1 MQVEIIKA
9 IQSISSP
16 VLDAVF
22 EGITFLGE
30 QEVAILVGAALLLC
44 INKRKGFE
52 FAYLLVTGLLV
63 NVTLKEIFDMP
74 RPIGVEGVRSLRVE
88 TATGKSFPSGHTQT
102 ATMLYW
108 WLQSQV
114 RKPLVTGLS
123 LVVILGVALSRL
135 YLGVHW
141 PIDVLAAIGI
151 GMGWVWLM
159 AKVYSK
165 MEGDR
170 SILAGLAI
178 AWAGAFFFFSEDYMK
193 LLGLLTGLTAS
204 ILADRKWIHFEAGGS
219 WLQKAARLLFGAS
232 GALAILV
239 LGKMVF
245 IHPIFGH
252 VLRYGLVM
260 VWIGMIVPMLC
271 KRFISIA
278 KDGIKEQ

>member
-1 MQVEIIKA
+1 MQLEIIKA

-16 VLDAVF
+16 VLDMVF

-44 INKRKGFE
+44 MNKRKGFE

-74 RPIGVEGVRSLRVE
+74 RPIGVEGVRSLRTE

-108 WLQSQV
+108 WLQSQI
-114 RKPLVTGLS
+114 RKPIATGIS
-123 LVVILGVALSRL
+123 LFVILGVAVSRL

-141 PIDVLAAIGI
+141 PVDVLAAIGI

-159 AKVYSK
+159 AIAYPK
-165 MEGDR
+165 MEGKQ

-178 AWAGAFFFFSEDYMK
+178 AWAGSFFFFSEDYMK

-204 ILADRKWIHFEAGGS
+204 ILADQKWIHFEADGS
-219 WLQKAARLLFGAS
+219 WIQKIVRLLAGAT
-232 GALAILV
+232 GALVILV

-245 IHPIFGH
+245 THPIFGN

-260 VWIGMIVPMLC
+260 VWLGMAVPMLS
-271 KRFISIA
+271 KKFSH
-278 KDGIKEQ
+278 

>member
-1 MQVEIIKA
+1 MQLEIIKA

-16 VLDAVF
+16 VLDVVF

-52 FAYLLVTGLLV
+52 FAYMLMTGLLV
-63 NVTLKEIFDMP
+63 NVTIKEIFDMP
-74 RPIGVEGVRSLRVE
+74 RPIGVEGVRSLRTE

-108 WLQSQV
+108 WLQGQI
-114 RKPLVTGLS
+114 RKPIVTAIS
-123 LVVILGVALSRL
+123 AIIIIGVGVSRL

-151 GMGWVWLM
+151 GIGWVVFM
-159 AKVYSK
+159 RTAYPK
-165 MEGDR
+165 MEESR
-170 SILAGLAI
+170 SILAGLTI
-178 AWAGAFFFFSEDYMK
+178 AWAGAFFFYSEDYMK

-204 ILADRKWIHFEAGGS
+204 ILADRKWIHFEAKGS
-219 WLQKAARLLFGAS
+219 WMQKAVRLLVGAA

-245 IHPIFGH
+245 THPIFGH

-260 VWIGMIVPMLC
+260 AWIGLVVPALS
-271 KRFISIA
+271 KKFSLL
-278 KDGIKEQ
+278 